1 MATSA
6 YKGDQLKKNP
16 LLGTATQSVASL
28 APRKE
33 RLMSL
38 YGEAKAM
45 AGQGRPGMKGTLAG
59 RHARL
64 ATADQAALGDL
75 TGRYQSLQQ
84 KASTIRNDEAKK
96 KFFSDHPDKSAVEA
110 EEAYEMDL
118 ADKVKIMQDEGNVY
132 AAEYD
137 RRNHALQQ
145 RIDDYNLFLG
155 SY

>member
-1 MATSA
+1 M
-6 YKGDQLKKNP
+6 G
-16 LLGTATQSVASL
+16 
-28 APRKE
+28 
-33 RLMSL
+33 L
-38 YGEAKAM
+38 YGEAKTR
-45 AGQGRPGMKGTLAG
+45 AGQGRPGMQGVLAS

-64 ATADQAALGDL
+64 GEADQAAMGDL
-75 TGRYQSLQQ
+75 TERYKGLQRQ
-84 KASTIRNDEAKK
+84 AATVRTDEAKK

-110 EEAYEMDL
+110 EEAYELDL
-118 ADKVKIMQDEGNVY
+118 ESKVKTMQDEGNIY